1 MRYGTPKN
9 RSIHMENQFVIHQLK
24 TIAAATSEIEQQ
36 NNQVK
41 NTLCLLLGYI
51 QADEEFTTPLEGGLF
66 TQTTYKET
74 DMSEIL
80 EFTQQEISKM
90 PKEFR
95 KIFKTNN
102 IRAHVRKRV
111 RGNSI
116 SFEIRYRRKGLNISA
131 NAPTLEAAKTKFI
144 QKLQEAQNKPAMPA
158 APNVPTTF
166 DKFAMYYFETFR
178 KRKVQ
183 PNTYKK
189 DLIRLRVQLIPY
201 FGSTP
206 MKEITPQYC
215 QMLIDSIIEEGK
227 HKTATEVFSLLNQTF
242 KMAIRHGLIQHNPVD
257 IIYHEKHESKHG
269 KALSIEEEKYL
280 LQTAAEPFRTLFAIG
295 LYTGI
300 RPNEYATVQIVGDMV
315 YARNSKRKGGKEET
329 KRIPITPMLRPY
341 ITPNTVIPKKN
352 PDQLRDAFNAIF
364 NGSHKLYDLRTTFY
378 TRCKMC
384 NVAEAARDEFVGH
397 SSGILGNTYTDLP
410 DDYLIKEGQKLDY

>member
-1 MRYGTPKN
+1 MIYATPKN
-9 RSIHMENQFVIHQLK
+9 GSIHMENQFVIHQLK
-24 TIAAATSEIEQQ
+24 AIAAATSEIEQQ
-36 NNQVK
+36 NKSVK
-41 NTLCLLLGYI
+41 SALCVLLGYI
-51 QADEEFTTPLEGGLF
+51 QADEDFTTPLQGGLI
-66 TQTTYKET
+66 TQQTHEET
-74 DMSEIL
+74 DMLGIL
-80 EFTQQEISKM
+80 EFTPQEISKM
-90 PKEFR
+90 PKEFK
-95 KIFKTNN
+95 KIFKTND

-111 RGNSI
+111 RGNSV

-144 QKLQEAQNKPAMPA
+144 QKLNEAQNRPVMPV

-189 DLIRLRVQLIPY
+189 DLIRLKVQLIPY
-201 FGSTP
+201 FGCLP
-206 MKEITPQYC
+206 LKEITPQFC
-215 QMLIDSIIEEGK
+215 QILIDSIVAEGK
-227 HKTATEVFSLLNQTF
+227 HKTASEVFSLLNQTF
-242 KMAIRHGLIQHNPVD
+242 KIAIKHSLIQHNPLD
-257 IIYHEKHESKHG
+257 IVYHEKHESEHG
-269 KALSIEEEKYL
+269 KALTVEEEKHL
-280 LQTAAEPFRTLFAIG
+280 LEYAEEPFKTLFAIG

-300 RPNEYATVQIVGDMV
+300 RPNEYATVQIVGDMI

-341 ITPNTVIPKKN
+341 ITPDTIIAKKS

-384 NVAEAARDEFVGH
+384 NIAEAARDEFMGH
-397 SSGILGNTYTDLP
+397 SSGILGNSYTDLP
-410 DDYLIKEGQKLDY
+410 DDYLIKEGKKLVY

>member
-1 MRYGTPKN
+1 
-9 RSIHMENQFVIHQLK
+9 MENQFVVHQLK
-24 TIAAATSEIEQQ
+24 AIAAATSDIEQR

-41 NTLCLLLGYI
+41 SALCVLLGYI
-51 QADEEFTTPLEGGLF
+51 QADEDLTTPLQGGPF
-66 TQTTYKET
+66 TQQYNYEET
-74 DMSEIL
+74 DISDVL
-80 EFTQQEISKM
+80 EFTQKELSKM

-95 KIFKTNN
+95 KIFKTNDL
-102 IRAHVRKRV
+102 RAHVRKRV

-116 SFEIRYRRKGLNISA
+116 SYEIRYRRKGLNISA
-131 NAPTLEAAKTKFI
+131 NAPTLEAAKAKFI
-144 QKLQEAQNKPAMPA
+144 QKLQAAQNKPAMPA
-158 APNVPTTF
+158 APDIPTTF

-201 FGSTP
+201 FGNLP
-206 MKEITPQYC
+206 LKEITPQYC
-215 QMLIDSIIEEGK
+215 QMLIDGIVAEGK
-227 HKTATEVFSLLNQTF
+227 HKTASEVFSLLNQTF
-242 KMAIRHGLIQHNPVD
+242 KMAIRHSLIQHNPLD
-257 IIYHEKHESKHG
+257 IVYHEKHESEHG
-269 KALSIEEEKYL
+269 KALTLEEEKYL
-280 LQTAAEPFRTLFAIG
+280 LQTAVEPFQTLFAIG
-295 LYTGI
+295 LYTGV
-300 RPNEYATVQIVGDMV
+300 RPNEYATVQIVGDMIH
-315 YARNSKRKGGKEET
+315 ARNSKRKGGKEET

-341 ITPNTVIPKKN
+341 ITPDTVIQKKS

-384 NVAEAARDEFVGH
+384 GVAEAARDEFVGH
-397 SSGILGNTYTDLP
+397 SSGTLGNTYTDLP

>member
-1 MRYGTPKN
+1 
-9 RSIHMENQFVIHQLK
+9 MENQFIVHQLK
-24 TIAAATSEIEQQ
+24 AIAAATSEIEQQ

-51 QADEEFTTPLEGGLF
+51 KADEEFTKPLEGGLF
-66 TQTTYKET
+66 TQPIYKET

-95 KIFKTNN
+95 KIFKTND

-116 SFEIRYRRKGLNISA
+116 SYEIRYRRKGLNISA

-144 QKLQEAQNKPAMPA
+144 QKLQKVQNKPSMPA
-158 APNVPTTF
+158 APDVPTAF

-189 DLIRLRVQLIPY
+189 DLIRLKVQLIPY
-201 FGSTP
+201 FGSLP
-206 MKEITPQYC
+206 LKEITPQYC
-215 QMLIDSIIEEGK
+215 QMLIDSIVAEGK
-227 HKTATEVFSLLNQTF
+227 RKTASEVFSLLNQTF
-242 KMAIRHGLIQHNPVD
+242 KMAIRHSLIQYNPLD
-257 IIYHEKHESKHG
+257 IVYHEKHESEHG
-269 KALSIEEEKYL
+269 KALTSEEEKHL
-280 LQTAAEPFRTLFAIG
+280 LQTAVEPFRTLFAIG

-300 RPNEYATVQIVGDMV
+300 RPNEYATVQIIGNMV
-315 YARNSKRKGGKEET
+315 YARNSKRKGGKQET

-341 ITPNTVIPKKN
+341 VTPDTIIEKKS

-384 NVAEAARDEFVGH
+384 GVAEAARDEFVGH